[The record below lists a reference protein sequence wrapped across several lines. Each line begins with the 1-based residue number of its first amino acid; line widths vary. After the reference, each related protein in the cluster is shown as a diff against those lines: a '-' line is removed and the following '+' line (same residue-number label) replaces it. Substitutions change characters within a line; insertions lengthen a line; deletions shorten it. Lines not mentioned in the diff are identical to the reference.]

1 MFQVLTNCGSKSEN
15 TFVLFVYK
23 SESISVESRST
34 GDSFGLEGSGSNSLD
49 QIKSGLSQNS
59 AFQIGYSQ
67 LKIPKEQINVLRK
80 YIGFNIS
87 EIAIILGVKR
97 PTIYE
102 WLEAENPKL
111 RESNR
116 KRLDEIYDICERW
129 AKTNLGRI
137 DAYIRKAIIDGKSL
151 FDLLACEKINYALV
165 NKAFVLL
172 EQIVKQ
178 ADIEKKLDKSFITK
192 HNLEESTKKHINR
205 QLRQHRSIG

>member
-1 MFQVLTNCGSKSEN
+1 MFQILTNWQQERKYFC
-15 TFVLFVYK
+15 VVIYK
-23 SESISVESRST
+23 NESISVESCST
-34 GDSFGLEGSGSNSLD
+34 GYNFGLEGSGSNFLD
-49 QIKSGLSQNS
+49 QIKSELSQNS
-59 AFQIGYSQ
+59 AFQMAHSQ
-67 LKIPKEQINVLRK
+67 LKMPKEQINALRK

-87 EIAIILGVKR
+87 EIAVILGVKR

-116 KRLDEIYDICERW
+116 KRLDEIYSVCEIW

-137 DAYIRKAIIDGKSL
+137 DAYIRKAIIDGRSL
-151 FDLLACEKINYALV
+151 FDLLACKKINHNLV
-165 NKAFVLL
+165 DKVFILL
-172 EQIVKQ
+172 EQIVRK

-192 HNLEESTKKHINR
+192 HNLEDSTKKHINR